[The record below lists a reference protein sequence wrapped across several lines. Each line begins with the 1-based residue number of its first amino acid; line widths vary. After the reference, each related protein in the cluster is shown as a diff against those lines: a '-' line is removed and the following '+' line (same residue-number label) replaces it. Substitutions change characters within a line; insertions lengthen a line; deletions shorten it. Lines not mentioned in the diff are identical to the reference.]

1 VPDPEPEPTDL
12 AQRVADLEARANVQ
26 GMALQD
32 QATRINKL
40 QAEVAALKA
49 RLDTTDPPPSF
60 ESIYVTVRAGTKTYA
75 GTLPVEG

>member
-1 VPDPEPEPTDL
+1 
-12 AQRVADLEARANVQ
+12 
-26 GMALQD
+26 MALQD

-40 QAEVAALKA
+40 QAEVAALKTKIEDNA
-49 RLDTTDPPPSF
+49 SF